1 MRYLFAANSYLVND
15 GFMRM
20 TTKLT
25 PVLTKEE
32 IEKIVST
39 LGDRISADYHGRDLV
54 LVGILK
60 GAFVFLSDL
69 ARHIT
74 IPVKI
79 DFIGA
84 SSYADRASSS
94 GQVRLTKPLEIEIEG
109 KDVLIV
115 EDIVDTG
122 LTLVSLIEGLKS
134 MKPESIKV
142 CALIDKQER
151 RGASVVVD
159 YAGCVVGEGFLVG
172 YGLDYAENFR
182 NLPGIFHVE
191 LTPSEEKP

>member
-1 MRYLFAANSYLVND
+1 MV
-15 GFMRM
+15 
-20 TTKLT
+20 TKLT
-25 PVLTKEE
+25 PVLTEEE
-32 IEKIVST
+32 IKKIVSF
-39 LGDRISADYHGRDLV
+39 LGDRISADYHGRELI

-60 GAFVFLSDL
+60 GAFIFLSDL
-69 ARHIT
+69 ARCIT

-84 SSYADRASSS
+84 SSYADRTYST

-122 LTLVSLIEGLKS
+122 LTLISLIECLKS
-134 MKPESIKV
+134 MKPESVKV

-151 RGASVVVD
+151 REASVVVD
-159 YAGCVVGEGFLVG
+159 YAGYTVEKGFLVG

-182 NLPGIFHVE
+182 NLSGIFHVE

>member
-1 MRYLFAANSYLVND
+1 MDTNSNSANDEFTGMMR
-15 GFMRM
+15 
-20 TTKLT
+20 KLT
-25 PVLTKEE
+25 PVLTEGE
-32 IEKIVST
+32 IDKIVSS
-39 LGDRISADYHGRDLV
+39 LGDRISADYLGRELI

-60 GAFVFLSDL
+60 GAFIFLSDL
-69 ARHIT
+69 ARRIT

-84 SSYADRASSS
+84 SSYADRSCSS

-122 LTLVSLIEGLKS
+122 LTLISIIESLKS
-134 MKPESIKV
+134 MKPESVKV
-142 CALIDKQER
+142 CTLIDKQER
-151 RGASVVVD
+151 REASVVVD
-159 YAGCVVGEGFLVG
+159 YAGYAVERGFLVG

-182 NLPGIFHVE
+182 NLPGIYHVE

>member
-1 MRYLFAANSYLVND
+1 
-15 GFMRM
+15 M

-25 PVLTKEE
+25 PVLTKGE
-32 IEKIVST
+32 IEKIVSA
-39 LGDRISADYHGRDLV
+39 LGDRISVDYQGRELV

-60 GAFVFLSDL
+60 GAFIFLSDL
-69 ARHIT
+69 ARCIT

-84 SSYADRASSS
+84 SSYADRSFSS
-94 GQVRLTKPLEIEIEG
+94 GQVRLTKPLEIEIKG

-122 LTLVSLIEGLKS
+122 LTLISLIESLKS

-151 RGASVVVD
+151 RGTSVVVD
-159 YAGCVVGEGFLVG
+159 YAGYVVEEGFLVG
-172 YGLDYAENFR
+172 YGLDFAENFR

>member
-1 MRYLFAANSYLVND
+1 M
-15 GFMRM
+15 M
-20 TTKLT
+20 TKLM
-25 PVLTKEE
+25 PVLTEGE
-32 IEKIVST
+32 IQQIVST
-39 LGDRISADYHGRDLV
+39 LADRISTDYHGHELI

-60 GAFVFLSDL
+60 GAFIFMSDL
-69 ARHIT
+69 ARRISL
-74 IPVKI
+74 PVKI

-84 SSYADRASSS
+84 SSYADRSHSS

-122 LTLVSLIEGLKS
+122 LTLSSLIADLKS

-151 RGASVVVD
+151 RNASVVVD
-159 YAGCVVGEGFLVG
+159 YAGYAVESGFLVG
-172 YGLDYAENFR
+172 YGLDYAESFR
-182 NLPGIFHVE
+182 NLPGIYHLE